1 MTWRSCQTS
10 VAGEQRSI
18 ERFGEGD
25 VDGIVGR
32 EISPQTPHARQKEIM
47 RISAQRK
54 VSEISESRAAAFIV
68 DLAVPR
74 IPTKNLCNFHIEQ
87 MRGVQRL

>member
-32 EISPQTPHARQKEIM
+32 EISSQIPHARQKEIV

-54 VSEISESRAAAFIV
+54 VGEISESHAAAFVV
-68 DLAVPR
+68 DLAVSP
-74 IPTKNLCNFHIEQ
+74 IPTKNLRDFHIP
-87 MRGVQRL
+87 LKSS